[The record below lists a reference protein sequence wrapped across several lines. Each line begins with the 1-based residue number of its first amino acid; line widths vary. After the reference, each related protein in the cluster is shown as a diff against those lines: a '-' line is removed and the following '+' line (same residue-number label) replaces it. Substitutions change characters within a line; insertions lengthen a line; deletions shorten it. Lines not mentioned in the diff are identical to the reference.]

1 MHITRITTHPVRIP
15 LKPER
20 RMVSSLGEHTVSQ
33 YVLARI
39 ETDAGIDGV
48 GEATVMPRWSGE
60 TVWGAKAVID
70 HLFAPVLA
78 GRDPADI
85 ADIDHVLDTAAQDN
99 WFAKSALEMAC
110 WDIVGKE
117 AGKPVYELLGGPV
130 RSREIHCRF
139 SMGAYS
145 PERVRRTVPP
155 LIERGFTTIKVKV
168 GTNLVEDVE
177 RVRLVREI
185 IGPERHIVI
194 DANCG
199 YDAATAIEV
208 ARRMELSRVGLFEQP
223 TPRNDY
229 EGLAAVRSSVPM
241 PVMADDIAFDFNH
254 AVECLRH
261 NACDVISVYP
271 GKNGGLRKA
280 RRIVELAAQHGVACS
295 IGSNLEWDVAT
306 AAMCH
311 LIVGTPN
318 MQVEKYPGDV
328 LGPDYHEFSIVKSP
342 LRIAGPVITAPDGPG
357 LGVDVDWRVVE
368 DNRT

>member
-1 MHITRITTHPVRIP
+1 
-15 LKPER
+15 
-20 RMVSSLGEHTVSQ
+20 
-33 YVLARI
+33 
-39 ETDAGIDGV
+39 
-48 GEATVMPRWSGE
+48 
-60 TVWGAKAVID
+60 
-70 HLFAPVLA
+70 
-78 GRDPADI
+78 
-85 ADIDHVLDTAAQDN
+85 
-99 WFAKSALEMAC
+99 
-110 WDIVGKE
+110 VGKD

-130 RSREIHCRF
+130 RSREIRCRF
-139 SMGAYS
+139 SMGAYPS
-145 PERVRRTVPP
+145 ERVRRTVPP

-168 GTNLVEDVE
+168 GTNLAEDVE

-199 YDAATAIEV
+199 YDAATAIEA
-208 ARRMELSRVGLFEQP
+208 ARRMEPSRVGLFEQP

-271 GKNGGLRKA
+271 GKNGGIRKA
-280 RRIVELAAQHGVACS
+280 RRIAELAAQHGVACS

-311 LIVGTPN
+311 LVVGTPN
-318 MQVEKYPGDV
+318 LEIERYPGDV
-328 LGPDYHEFSIVKSP
+328 LGPEYHEFPIVKVP
-342 LRIAGPVITAPDGPG
+342 LRIDGPVITAPDGPG
-357 LGVDVDWRVVE
+357 LGVEVDWRVVE
-368 DNRT
+368 ENRI